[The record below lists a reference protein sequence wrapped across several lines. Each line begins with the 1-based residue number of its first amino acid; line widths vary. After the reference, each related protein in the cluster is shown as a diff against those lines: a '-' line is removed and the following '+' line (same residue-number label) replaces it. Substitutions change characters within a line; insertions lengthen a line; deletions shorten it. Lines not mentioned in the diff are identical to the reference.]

1 MDFLKSHHRHHSSA
15 TSHRSI
21 SDTDSQLDE
30 FHSPLRADSPLRSDD
45 FSSTASTAIVAVDK
59 FQNPFRSPLSNSQ
72 KSSHTINVSP
82 LAKSQ
87 SPAISYNRSVKEDV
101 LTGGNTKAGPR
112 GVEDGGIPPGNGGN
126 KKTRLPVMSIV
137 RKSRSEVA
145 IERAAL
151 GCRVCEVI
159 LSLIAFSVMASD
171 KTQGWSGDSFDRYK
185 EYRYLV
191 AVNAIAF
198 TYAAFE
204 AIDMTCHLIYER
216 HIVTYLLRFHSEF
229 FIDQILAYLL
239 ISSSSSAATRID
251 DWASNWGK
259 DEFTKKASAS
269 VVMSIL
275 AFVCFAISSLISG
288 YNLCDQSYI

>member
-1 MDFLKSHHRHHSSA
+1 MDFLKNHHRHHSSA
-15 TSHRSI
+15 TSNRSI

-45 FSSTASTAIVAVDK
+45 FSSSASTAIVAVDK
-59 FQNPFRSPLSNSQ
+59 HQTPFRSPLSNSQ

-101 LTGGNTKAGPR
+101 LTGVNTKVGPR
-112 GVEDGGIPPGNGGN
+112 GVDGGIPPGNGAI
-126 KKTRLPVMSIV
+126 KKTRPQVTSIV
-137 RKSRSEVA
+137 RKSRSEVT

-151 GCRVCEVI
+151 GCRICEVI

-198 TYAAFE
+198 TYAAFQ
-204 AIDMTCHLIYER
+204 AIDLTCHLIYQR
-216 HIVTYLLRFHSEF
+216 HIVSYFLRCHFDF
-229 FIDQILAYLL
+229 LIDQILAYLL

-259 DEFTKKASAS
+259 DEFTIKASAS
-269 VVMSIL
+269 VVMSFL
-275 AFVCFAISSLISG
+275 AFLGFAISCLISG
-288 YNLCDQSYI
+288 YNLCDQSHI